1 MTFALLI
8 ILLISSLWT
17 ILVLR
22 SAIVS
27 LHQAG
32 KTEEEI
38 KLAERLRAETAG
50 MQPEEAMEKLL
61 NDMAEHETNEGW
73 SSAEGEEAP
82 TENE

>member
-1 MTFALLI
+1 MQVAECG
-8 ILLISSLWT
+8 T
-17 ILVLR
+17 IHDEWL
-22 SAIVS
+22 
-27 LHQAG
+27 Q
-32 KTEEEI
+32 TEEER

-73 SSAEGEEAP
+73 SSAEGGEAQ